1 MTGSSR
7 TMPSVSHAD
16 LVTHLRDNALRT
28 DGPFTLRSG
37 QVSDWYLDARET
49 TFDGE
54 GARIAGIA
62 VLDAMDPAAEAVGG
76 MTMGADPIAV
86 ATALTAAL
94 SGRAVKAFSVRKEEK
109 DHGTGGRVV
118 GPVRPGMRVAMVDD
132 TVTTGGALFESI
144 DVVIGSGLEV
154 IQAMSLVDRSQG
166 SVAAEMGR
174 RGIPYLAL
182 VTSEDLG
189 VGP

>member
-1 MTGSSR
+1 
-7 TMPSVSHAD
+7 MPSVSPAD
-16 LVTHLRDNALRT
+16 LVTHLRGHALRT

-54 GARIAGIA
+54 GARVTGIA
-62 VLDAMDPAAEAVGG
+62 LLEVMDPSAEAIGIDDKAWVVF
-76 MTMGADPIAV
+76 AV
-86 ATALTAAL
+86 ATALSAAL
-94 SGRAVKAFSVRKEEK
+94 SGRPVKAFSVRKEEK

-118 GPVRPGMRVAMVDD
+118 GPVRAGMKVAVVDD
-132 TVTTGGALFESI
+132 TVTTGGALFEAI
-144 DVVIGSGLEV
+144 DVVDDAGLDV
-154 IQAMSLVDRSQG
+154 IQAISLIDRSQG
-166 SVAAEMGR
+166 IVAAEMGR

-189 VGP
+189 VEP